1 MNCLSM
7 KQELHFTESF
17 EMQAQSGNHPS
28 VHKIR
33 QTFMTDEKISFKIV
47 AEDIVRKKVMNLDGS
62 KTTPNGDV
70 SVNILKSAID
80 IHLPC
85 ITNIINL

>member
-47 AEDIVRKKVMNLDGS
+47 AEDIVR
-62 KTTPNGDV
+62 
-70 SVNILKSAID
+70 I
-80 IHLPC
+80 
-85 ITNIINL
+85 